1 MRLLKVTLKVVDED
15 EVDGGD
21 ALLRATERTGSW
33 PNIFVPVLEVLLEAL
48 LAVEALIAGGT
59 VQGDDFRWKK
69 RRKSF

>member
-21 ALLRATERTGSW
+21 VLLRTERTGSW

-59 VQGDDFRWKK
+59 VQGDDFR
-69 RRKSF
+69 

>member
-15 EVDGGD
+15 EEDGGD
-21 ALLRATERTGSW
+21 ACLLRTERTGSW

-48 LAVEALIAGGT
+48 LAVETLIAGGA
-59 VQGDDFRWKK
+59 VQGDDFRWKR